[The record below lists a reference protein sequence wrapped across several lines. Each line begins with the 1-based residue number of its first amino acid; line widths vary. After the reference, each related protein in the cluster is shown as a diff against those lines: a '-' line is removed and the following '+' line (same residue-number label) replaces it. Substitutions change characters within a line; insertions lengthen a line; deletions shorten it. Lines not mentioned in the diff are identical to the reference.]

1 MNPFPPDDQS
11 LEIYLKEISNLPQ
24 LSPEEERELIIRAK
38 KGDRE
43 AIEKLLYA
51 HLKFVVS
58 FAYKYANMGVP
69 LSDLINEGNLGLLK
83 ALKRFDPNR
92 NVRFLSYAIWWVRQA
107 ILKALSEQSKLIKL
121 SDTHMEKLK
130 TLRNATR
137 DIMEE
142 TGEMPSIKELS
153 DLTGMSPQEIQKT
166 YSMFSGE
173 VSLDRPIYEDNEK
186 RLLVDILGQ
195 TALPSPESYY
205 AQKELHEV
213 VEEALSTLS
222 ERERKILRLY
232 FGLEDGT
239 PKTLEEIG
247 NMMGVSRERIRQ
259 LKDRA
264 LKKLKMRFG
273 ERLKDFLPE

>member
-1 MNPFPPDDQS
+1 
-11 LEIYLKEISNLPQ
+11 
-24 LSPEEERELIIRAK
+24 
-38 KGDRE
+38 
-43 AIEKLLYA
+43 
-51 HLKFVVS
+51 
-58 FAYKYANMGVP
+58 
-69 LSDLINEGNLGLLK
+69 
-83 ALKRFDPNR
+83 
-92 NVRFLSYAIWWVRQA
+92 
-107 ILKALSEQSKLIKL
+107 
-121 SDTHMEKLK
+121 
-130 TLRNATR
+130 
-137 DIMEE
+137 MEE